1 MKFSPSVAALAC
13 LFWILQVQAGA
24 SAPAA
29 GTPTA
34 STTGVPA
41 PETVVPGSVFS
52 IQGLTPE
59 QAGLE
64 IFREADRRESGYGDL
79 QVELEMVLRT
89 SSGDESRRDLRI
101 RQLEVAGDG
110 DRLLVV
116 FDTPKPISGT
126 ALLSYAHKLTADD
139 QWLYLPALK
148 RVKRITSQNKSGPF
162 LSSEFA
168 YEDLALQEVEKYSY
182 RLMEVRGSGEN
193 TRYVVE
199 RTPTDEFSGYARQVV
214 VVDATE
220 LRIQSIDYFDRR
232 DRLLKT
238 LEATGYER
246 HAERFW
252 KPSRMLMANVQSGK
266 STELTWRN
274 YRFGTGL
281 EADRDFSTNSL
292 RRVR

>member
-1 MKFSPSVAALAC
+1 MNFSPTLTGLAC
-13 LFWILQVQAGA
+13 LFWVLQGQAGTV
-24 SAPAA
+24 PAA
-29 GTPTA
+29 TGTPVA
-34 STTGVPA
+34 D
-41 PETVVPGSVFS
+41 FS

-89 SSGDESRRDLRI
+89 SAGDESRRELRI

-182 RLMEVRGSGEN
+182 RLIEATGTGEDA
-193 TRYVVE
+193 RYVVE
-199 RTPTDEFSGYARQVV
+199 RIPTDEFSGYARQVV
-214 VVDATE
+214 VVDAAE
-220 LRIQSIDYFDRR
+220 LRIHSIEYFDRR
-232 DRLLKT
+232 NRLLKT
-238 LEATGYER
+238 LEATSYQR

-266 STELTWRN
+266 STELVWRN

-281 EADRDFSTNSL
+281 DADRDFSTNSL

>member
-1 MKFSPSVAALAC
+1 MKLSSTVIGLVSLAWF
-13 LFWILQVQAGA
+13 LPGQAGV
-24 SAPAA
+24 
-29 GTPTA
+29 
-34 STTGVPA
+34 GVSDS
-41 PETVVPGSVFS
+41 GFS
-52 IQGLTPE
+52 LQGLTPE

-79 QVELEMVLRT
+79 QVELEMVLKT
-89 SSGDESRRDLRI
+89 SAGDESRRELRI
-101 RQLEVAGDG
+101 RQLEVEGDG

-126 ALLSYAHKLTADD
+126 ALLSYAHKLEADD

-182 RLMEVRGSGEN
+182 RLLEVQGADAGAN
-193 TRYVVE
+193 YVVE
-199 RTPTDEFSGYARQVV
+199 RTPADEFSGYARQVV
-214 VVDATE
+214 VLDVAE
-220 LRIQSIDYFDRR
+220 LRIQSIEYFDQR

-238 LEATGYER
+238 LEVTGYER

-274 YRFGTGL
+274 YQFGTGL